1 MEAKSLRKKP
11 FTYTRKNVRRESL
24 HKSIFTRLRYHILF
38 AHGKKERIPKSF
50 LFGYYQKKIT
60 MTFTKE

>member
-24 HKSIFTRLRYHILF
+24 PL
-38 AHGKKERIPKSF
+38 ADSF
-50 LFGYYQKKIT
+50 VGFNELENEALGRANET
-60 MTFTKE
+60 